1 MLYLDFT
8 YVVNWKMIC
17 FLKII
22 YHYLL
27 KIEFSF
33 LFQRNVETY
42 ESNHT
47 HTVTPIIAESTGL
60 AIWERQRQLVA
71 LRVQDTYH
79 TEAVWR
85 TPNVRMY
92 APRHSIKRGH
102 ATPEWYSTSR
112 TNLSSTWPV
121 LVGSKCPAL
130 QEPSSTLTHASALC
144 MIRSYQENVRQ

>member
-1 MLYLDFT
+1 
-8 YVVNWKMIC
+8 MIC
-17 FLKII
+17 FLKIM
-22 YHYLL
+22 YHYPL

-42 ESNHT
+42 ESNLT

-71 LRVQDTYH
+71 PRVQDTYH

-92 APRHSIKRGH
+92 VPRHSIKRGH
-102 ATPEWYSTSR
+102 ATPE
-112 TNLSSTWPV
+112 
-121 LVGSKCPAL
+121 
-130 QEPSSTLTHASALC
+130 
-144 MIRSYQENVRQ
+144 

>member
-1 MLYLDFT
+1 M
-8 YVVNWKMIC
+8 
-17 FLKII
+17 

-33 LFQRNVETY
+33 LFQRSVETY

-47 HTVTPIIAESTGL
+47 HIVTPIIAESTGL

-71 LRVQDTYH
+71 PRVQDTYH

-92 APRHSIKRGH
+92 VPRHSIKRGH
-102 ATPEWYSTSR
+102 ATPE
-112 TNLSSTWPV
+112 
-121 LVGSKCPAL
+121 
-130 QEPSSTLTHASALC
+130 
-144 MIRSYQENVRQ
+144 